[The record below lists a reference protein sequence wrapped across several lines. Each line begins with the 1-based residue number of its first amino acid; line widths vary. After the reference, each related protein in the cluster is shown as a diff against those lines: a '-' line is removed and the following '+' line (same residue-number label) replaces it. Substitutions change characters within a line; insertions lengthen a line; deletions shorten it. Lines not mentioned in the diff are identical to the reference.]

1 MTVNEKLK
9 ELLMRLIK
17 EQIDKQVKPALEDLS
32 MTYEDQVIPGY
43 DSRLEK
49 IASTLV
55 EKAEGGDIKTI
66 TFIREIVGDIEWSK

>member
-17 EQIDKQVKPALEDLS
+17 EQIDRQVKPALEDLS

-66 TFIREIVGDIEWSK
+66 TFIREIVGDIEWSN

>member
-17 EQIDKQVKPALEDLS
+17 EQIDRQVKPALEDLS

>member
-43 DSRLEK
+43 DSRMEK